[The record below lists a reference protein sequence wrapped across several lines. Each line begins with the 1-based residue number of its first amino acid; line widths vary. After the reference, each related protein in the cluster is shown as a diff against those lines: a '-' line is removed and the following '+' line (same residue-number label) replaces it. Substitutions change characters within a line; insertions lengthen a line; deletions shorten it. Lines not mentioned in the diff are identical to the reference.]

1 MKAVKTLVAFAAVG
15 VLAACSHMP
24 WSNDYSSSKSY
35 SGDKSAVTSQ
45 PAQSDAA
52 REQVASTR
60 KQNTPTLGEDEK
72 KPGTPGTA
80 SGANK

>member
-1 MKAVKTLVAFAAVG
+1 MKSLKTLTALAAVG
-15 VLAACSHMP
+15 LLAACSHMP
-24 WSNDYSSSKSY
+24 WNNSYSSTRSY
-35 SGDKSAVTSQ
+35 SGDKTAVTSQ

-72 KPGTPGTA
+72 KDGTPGTTI
-80 SGANK
+80 GANK